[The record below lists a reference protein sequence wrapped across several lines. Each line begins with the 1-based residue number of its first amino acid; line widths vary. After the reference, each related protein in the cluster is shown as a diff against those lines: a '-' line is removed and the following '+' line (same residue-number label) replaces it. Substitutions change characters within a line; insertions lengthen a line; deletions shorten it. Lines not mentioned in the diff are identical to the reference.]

1 MGLGEEQ
8 GHTLFKSKGRR
19 EGEPAHTLRSV
30 DAQPQ
35 PLSFAL
41 SLEGQSRHWQGCC
54 FPFCGSGPD
63 PKCSSQESLQQVV
76 KCSCLC

>member
-8 GHTLFKSKGRR
+8 GHTLFKSKGWR
-19 EGEPAHTLRSV
+19 EGEPAHSLRSV

-35 PLSFAL
+35 PLPFAL
-41 SLEGQSRHWQGCC
+41 SLEGQSRNWQGCC

-63 PKCSSQESLQQVV
+63 PKCSSQGSLQQVV
-76 KCSCLC
+76 KCSCQC